1 MEVRRGT
8 VSKSSHTLSVSGSGG
23 GDNTVISTK
32 HHTNFSLDDGTTVM
46 FSSGGPAVIRD
57 GDQVIVAGQQRG
69 GLMRAEAY
77 WNLTAHVRGDS
88 GQWARLFSATLG
100 LLFGLASIVCGI
112 FASDYVLGFPA
123 DLTSILIA
131 LALGLFFGGLGVY
144 NTYKWLRIWAA
155 VKALENTR

>member
-57 GDQVIVAGQQRG
+57 GDQVIVAGLQSG

-77 WNLTAHVRGDS
+77 WNITAHVRGDS
-88 GQWARLFSATLG
+88 GRWAKLFSAVLG
-100 LLFGLASIVCGI
+100 LLLGLVSIIAGI
-112 FASDYVLGFPA
+112 FASDYMLGFPA

-131 LALGLFFGGLGVY
+131 SALGLFFGGFGVY
-144 NTYKWLRIWAA
+144 NAYKWLRIRAA
-155 VKALENTR
+155 MRALDNTL

>member
-23 GDNTVISTK
+23 GDNIVISTK

-57 GDQVIVAGQQRG
+57 GDQVIVAGWQRG

-77 WNLTAHVRGDS
+77 RNLTAHVRGDS
-88 GQWARLFSATLG
+88 GRWARLLSAA
-100 LLFGLASIVCGI
+100 FGLSFGLVCFVAGI

-131 LALGLFFGGLGVY
+131 SALGLFFCGLGVY
-144 NTYKWLRIWAA
+144 NAYKWLRIREA
-155 VKALENTR
+155 VNALDRTP